1 MGVTPRCP
9 NPDPPGE
16 ELDSLCLPGC
26 LSLSGPSTVM
36 GIEGGSLSVQCRYEE
51 EYINDNKY
59 WDKSPC
65 FLSWKPTV
73 ETTESAREVR
83 RGRVSIRDDP
93 ANLTFTVT
101 LERLTE
107 EDAGT
112 YCCGI
117 TAQFS
122 VDPTHE
128 VEVVVFPGEP
138 RTPPLTPST
147 RSPRL
152 SGKKWHRKTGP
163 SWWGGVASGRG
174 HGACLRVRL
183 HTHLLLPVGPV
194 LHPHPGTVQA
204 AVSCL
209 WDLCPL
215 LSSRG
220 DLHSEGDLVS
230 LSGSGPG
237 LTYPAGVY
245 HRVCWAPPK
254 AP

>member
-1 MGVTPRCP
+1 
-9 NPDPPGE
+9 
-16 ELDSLCLPGC
+16 
-26 LSLSGPSTVM
+26 M

-51 EYINDNKY
+51 EYIDDKKY

-65 FLSWKPTV
+65 FLSWKHIV

-147 RSPRL
+147 GSPKDSQIRRAKAEIRSEA
-152 SGKKWHRKTGP
+152 WRK
-163 SWWGGVASGRG
+163 
-174 HGACLRVRL
+174 
-183 HTHLLLPVGPV
+183 
-194 LHPHPGTVQA
+194 
-204 AVSCL
+204 
-209 WDLCPL
+209 LCVCVCVT
-215 LSSRG
+215 
-220 DLHSEGDLVS
+220 E
-230 LSGSGPG
+230 
-237 LTYPAGVY
+237 
-245 HRVCWAPPK
+245 RVCV
-254 AP
+254 

>member
-1 MGVTPRCP
+1 
-9 NPDPPGE
+9 
-16 ELDSLCLPGC
+16 
-26 LSLSGPSTVM
+26 M

-51 EYINDNKY
+51 EYIDDKKY
-59 WDKSPC
+59 WGEYPC

-117 TAQFS
+117 NTQFS
-122 VDPTHE
+122 VDPTFP

-147 RSPRL
+147 GSPKDSQIRRAKAEIRSEA
-152 SGKKWHRKTGP
+152 WRK
-163 SWWGGVASGRG
+163 
-174 HGACLRVRL
+174 
-183 HTHLLLPVGPV
+183 
-194 LHPHPGTVQA
+194 
-204 AVSCL
+204 
-209 WDLCPL
+209 LCVCVCVT
-215 LSSRG
+215 
-220 DLHSEGDLVS
+220 E
-230 LSGSGPG
+230 
-237 LTYPAGVY
+237 
-245 HRVCWAPPK
+245 RVCV
-254 AP
+254 

>member
-1 MGVTPRCP
+1 MAPWNWVAWLTPA
-9 NPDPPGE
+9 
-16 ELDSLCLPGC
+16 LLLLWLPGC

-51 EYINDNKY
+51 EYIDDKKY
-59 WDKSPC
+59 WEKSPC

-117 TAQFS
+117 NAQFS

-128 VEVVVFPGEP
+128 VEVVVSQVTQPIHRLVHPDTAPETCP
-138 RTPPLTPST
+138 CPEATLAPLTSSLALCQP
-147 RSPRL
+147 P
-152 SGKKWHRKTGP
+152 
-163 SWWGGVASGRG
+163 
-174 HGACLRVRL
+174 
-183 HTHLLLPVGPV
+183 
-194 LHPHPGTVQA
+194 PHPRGSECPGSQGDM
-204 AVSCL
+204 SRPFLFFFFFFFFFCL
-209 WDLCPL
+209 F
-215 LSSRG
+215 
-220 DLHSEGDLVS
+220 
-230 LSGSGPG
+230 
-237 LTYPAGVY
+237 
-245 HRVCWAPPK
+245 
-254 AP
+254 

>member
-1 MGVTPRCP
+1 MGTK
-9 NPDPPGE
+9 
-16 ELDSLCLPGC
+16 
-26 LSLSGPSTVM
+26 
-36 GIEGGSLSVQCRYEE
+36 GGSLSVQCRYEE
-51 EYINDNKY
+51 EYIDDKKY

-65 FLSWKPTV
+65 FLSWKHIV

-147 RSPRL
+147 RVPQRFSEESEEPRQKSDQRL
-152 SGKKWHRKTGP
+152 
-163 SWWGGVASGRG
+163 
-174 HGACLRVRL
+174 GANSVYVC
-183 HTHLLLPVGPV
+183 VGE
-194 LHPHPGTVQA
+194 
-204 AVSCL
+204 
-209 WDLCPL
+209 
-215 LSSRG
+215 R
-220 DLHSEGDLVS
+220 E
-230 LSGSGPG
+230 
-237 LTYPAGVY
+237 
-245 HRVCWAPPK
+245 RVCV
-254 AP
+254 